1 MKKEMVSSI
10 SLASVFMVLL
20 FTLIA
25 CGGDSDSGVDA
36 NAKVPE
42 VKNTDDLEQCT
53 DSILGKTVFVTEVS
67 AYHTCIKG
75 EWIKADE
82 NAESSD
88 SDSDLSS
95 DSKTQNTSSMTEG
108 KTISG
113 FAQKGPFLNGS
124 SVTLYELDGTTLAQ
138 TGKTFK
144 GEVVNDRGEFSIS
157 GVTDPI
163 RYALLEVSGY
173 YRNEV
178 TGEKTKEKISLN
190 ALVDFSKREKANINV
205 LTHLEYKR
213 ALYLVNNGKDFS
225 SAKKQAHEEILKA
238 FYISDKINSAENL
251 SLLDY
256 KDENSA
262 LLALSVLLQGDRS
275 EKELSKLLTDIAT
288 DFEKDG
294 EWNDGATRAKIAD
307 WSRTKS
313 LDSIQTNIKAWRI
326 GAVMDTK
333 KYVKNFWYTNYGL
346 GACNE
351 DRIGE
356 VVATT
361 NEHSAT
367 YGTQMR
373 FICNKDGRWHGAKDI
388 EKDTYGEK
396 CTEIGR
402 IISGKVEEANK
413 YYCSAKGWVSL
424 FGWSWEV
431 PREMHLNPEISYG
444 TLTDSRDEKV
454 YKTVSIGKLTWMAEN
469 LNYSDSVAT
478 PSLKGKSWCY
488 DNVAAN
494 CNVTGRLYT
503 WAAAIDSV
511 KLANDKENPQTCGDG
526 HVCYPTMCG
535 KEMGCSQPLMLQGV
549 CPDGWHLPRRDEW
562 DMLMK
567 EAGGTNGLDLIS
579 QTGWYCDGNNA
590 LGLSVIPSGF
600 GGRNDFTG
608 VSDEVVYDFWGAV
621 PEYRESRQVNGNH
634 TIVTIEQE
642 SGYPTNDAVFFIATG
657 DEDPNGVLVAIIA
670 CGSVRFDFIF
680 PKNNGYSIRCVK
692 DYNYADIL

>member
-1 MKKEMVSSI
+1 MKKEIMLSV

-20 FTLIA
+20 FTLVA

-42 VKNTDDLEQCT
+42 VNGTDDLEQCT
-53 DSILGKTVFVTEVS
+53 DSLLGETVFVTEDS
-67 AYHTCIKG
+67 AYYTCIRG

-88 SDSDLSS
+88 SDSGHSS
-95 DSKTQNTSSMTEG
+95 DSKTPNTSSAKEG
-108 KTISG
+108 KSISG
-113 FAQKGPFLNGS
+113 FAQKGPFLKGS
-124 SVTLYELDGTTLAQ
+124 SVTLYELDGTTFAQ

-144 GEVVNDRGEFSIS
+144 GEVVSDRGEFSIS
-157 GVTDPI
+157 GITDPI

-178 TGEKTKEKISLN
+178 TGTKSGEKITLN
-190 ALVDFSKREKANINV
+190 ALVDFSSREKANINV

-213 ALYLVNNGKDFS
+213 VVYLVNTGKDFS
-225 SAKKQAHEEILKA
+225 AAKKQAEEEILKA
-238 FYISDKINSAENL
+238 FDIADKLDLAENL
-251 SLLDY
+251 SIFAD
-256 KDENSA
+256 KDGNTA
-262 LLALSVLLQGDRS
+262 LLALSVLLQGDRT
-275 EKELSKLLTDIAT
+275 EEELSKLLKDIAT

-307 WSRTKS
+307 WARMKN

-326 GAVMDTK
+326 GAATDTK
-333 KYVKNFWYTNYGL
+333 KYVRNVWHAIYGL
-346 GACNE
+346 GACGE
-351 DRIGE
+351 DRVGE
-356 VVATT
+356 VVATA
-361 NEHSAT
+361 NEHSTT

-373 FICNKDGRWHGAKDI
+373 FICKKDGLWHGANDL

-396 CTEIGR
+396 CTEIGQ
-402 IISGKVEEANK
+402 IIKGKVVESNK
-413 YYCSAKGWVSL
+413 YYCAASGWVGL
-424 FGWSWEV
+424 FDWSWEV
-431 PREMHLNPEISYG
+431 PRELHLNPEISYG
-444 TLTDSRDEKV
+444 TLADARDGKT
-454 YKTVSIGKLTWMAEN
+454 YKTVTIGKLTWMAEN

-494 CNVTGRLYT
+494 CDVTGRLYT

-511 KLANDKENPQTCGDG
+511 KLANDTVNPQTCGYG

-590 LGLSVIPSGF
+590 LGLSVIPSGL
-600 GGRNDFTG
+600 GGGNSFVG
-608 VSDEVVYDFWGAV
+608 VSDEVIYDFWGAV
-621 PEYRESRQVNGNH
+621 PEHIQSVQVDGNH

-642 SGYPTNDAVFFIATG
+642 SGYPTNEAVFFIASG
-657 DEDPNGVLVAIIA
+657 DEEPNTVCVATIA
-670 CGSVRFDFIF
+670 CGSVRFDLCLL
-680 PKNNGYSIRCVK
+680 KDTGLSIRCVK

>member
-1 MKKEMVSSI
+1 MKKEIVSSI
-10 SLASVFMVLL
+10 SLASVFMILL
-20 FTLIA
+20 FTLVA

-42 VKNTDDLEQCT
+42 VKDADNLEQCT
-53 DSILGKTVFVTEVS
+53 DSLLGKTVFVTEDN
-67 AYHTCIKG
+67 AYYTCIKG
-75 EWIKADE
+75 EWIKAKE
-82 NAESSD
+82 NDESSD
-88 SDSDLSS
+88 SDSGRSS
-95 DSKTQNTSSMTEG
+95 GSKSSSSTEG
-108 KTISG
+108 KSISG

-157 GVTDPI
+157 GITDPI

-178 TGEKTKEKISLN
+178 TGTKSSEKISLN

-213 ALYLVNNGKDFS
+213 VLYLVNTGKDFS
-225 SAKKQAHEEILKA
+225 AAKKQAEEEILKA
-238 FYISDKINSAENL
+238 FNIADKLDVAENL
-251 SLLDY
+251 SIFAD
-256 KDENSA
+256 KDGSAA
-262 LLALSVLLQGDRS
+262 LLALSVLLQGDRT
-275 EKELSKLLTDIAT
+275 EEELSKLLKDIAT

-294 EWNDGATRAKIAD
+294 EWDDGATKAKIAD
-307 WSRTKS
+307 WARIKNQ
-313 LDSIQTNIKAWRI
+313 DSIQTNIKAWRI
-326 GAVMDTK
+326 GAVTDTK
-333 KYVKNFWYTNYGL
+333 KYVRNFWHTIYGL
-346 GACNE
+346 GVCSE
-351 DRIGE
+351 DRVGE
-356 VVATT
+356 VIATAD
-361 NEHSAT
+361 EHSAT

-373 FICNKDGRWHGAKDI
+373 FICKKDGLWHGANDL

-396 CTEIGR
+396 CTEIGQ
-402 IISGKVEEANK
+402 IIKGKVVETNK
-413 YYCSAKGWVSL
+413 YYCTTSGWASL

-431 PREMHLNPEISYG
+431 PREIHLNPDISYG
-444 TLTDSRDEKV
+444 TLTDSRDGKT
-454 YKTVSIGKLTWMAEN
+454 YKTVTIGKLTWMAEN

-494 CNVTGRLYT
+494 CDVTGRLYT

-511 KLANDKENPQTCGDG
+511 KLANDTEDPQTCGTG

-549 CPDGWHLPRRDEW
+549 CPDGWHLPRQDEW
-562 DMLMK
+562 DMLIN
-567 EAGGTNGLDLIS
+567 EVNGTPGEKLLS
-579 QTGWYCDGNNA
+579 KTGWYCNGTDTFGF
-590 LGLSVIPSGF
+590 SVIPSGF
-600 GGRNDFTG
+600 GGQNDFVG

-621 PEYRESRQVNGNH
+621 PEHIQNVQVNGNTTVV
-634 TIVTIEQE
+634 TIVQE
-642 SGYPTNDAVFFIATG
+642 GGYPTNNAIFHIATRD
-657 DEDPNGVLVAIIA
+657 DEPNTVCIAAISCGV
-670 CGSVRFDFIF
+670 VRFDTCL
-680 PKNNGYSIRCVK
+680 PKNTGFSIRCVK

>member
-1 MKKEMVSSI
+1 MKKKNMLSI
-10 SLASVFMVLL
+10 GLASVFMVLL
-20 FTLIA
+20 FTLVA

-36 NAKVPE
+36 NAKVSE

-53 DSILGKTVFVTEVS
+53 DSLLGETVFVTEDS
-67 AYHTCIKG
+67 AYYTCIKG
-75 EWIKADE
+75 KWITVDE
-82 NAESSD
+82 NTRSDD
-88 SDSDLSS
+88 SDIPYSS
-95 DSKTQNTSSMTEG
+95 NSRTLVVSSESKG
-108 KTISG
+108 ISG

-124 SVTLYELDGTTLAQ
+124 SVILYELDGTTFAK
-138 TGKTFK
+138 TGRTSK
-144 GEVVNDRGEFSIS
+144 GKVINDRGEFNIPDA
-157 GVTDPI
+157 TYPI
-163 RYALLEVSGY
+163 QYALLEVSGY

-178 TGEKTKEKISLN
+178 TGTKSGEKISLN
-190 ALVDFSKREKANINV
+190 ALVDLSKRKKANINL

-213 ALYLVNNGKDFS
+213 VLYLVNSGMDFS
-225 SAKKQAHEEILKA
+225 SAKKQAEAEVLKA
-238 FYISDKINSAENL
+238 FNITDKFGLADSL
-251 SLLDY
+251 SIFGYEDG
-256 KDENSA
+256 NTA
-262 LLALSVLLQGDRS
+262 LLALSVLLQSDHT
-275 EKELSKLLTDIAT
+275 EAELSKLLADFEA

-294 EWNDGATRAKIAD
+294 EWNDEVARAKIAD
-307 WSRTKS
+307 WSRIKN
-313 LDSIQTNIKAWRI
+313 LDSIQANISAWRI
-326 GAVMDTK
+326 GAVSDTK
-333 KYVKNFWYTNYGL
+333 KYVKSFWYTVYGL

-402 IISGKVEEANK
+402 IISGKVEESNK

-454 YKTVSIGKLTWMAEN
+454 YKTVTIGKLTWMAEN
-469 LNYSDSVAT
+469 LNYSDSVTT
-478 PSLKGKSWCY
+478 PSLKGRSWCY

-535 KEMGCSQPLMLQGV
+535 KEMGCYQPLMLQGV

-642 SGYPTNDAVFFIATG
+642 SGYPINDAVFFIATG

-670 CGSVRFDFIF
+670 CGSVRFDFVF

>member
-67 AYHTCIKG
+67 AYYTCIKG
-75 EWIKADE
+75 EWIKAE
-82 NAESSD
+82 EKAKSGD
-88 SDSDLSS
+88 SDSGHSS
-95 DSKTQNTSSMTEG
+95 DSKTQNTSSTTEG
-108 KTISG
+108 KSISG

-157 GVTDPI
+157 GITDPI

-178 TGEKTKEKISLN
+178 TGAKTNKKISLN

-213 ALYLVNNGKDFS
+213 VLYLVNTGKEFS
-225 SAKKQAHEEILKA
+225 SAKKQAEEEILKA
-238 FYISDKINSAENL
+238 FYIADKLDPAENL
-251 SLLDY
+251 SLFDY
-256 KDENSA
+256 KDGNSA
-262 LLALSVLLQGDRS
+262 LLALSVLLQGERT
-275 EKELSKLLTDIAT
+275 EEELSKLLTDIAT

-313 LDSIQTNIKAWRI
+313 LDSIQNNIKAWRV
-326 GAVMDTK
+326 GSVMDAK
-333 KYVKNFWYTNYGL
+333 KYVKNFWYSNYGL

-351 DRIGE
+351 DRVGE
-356 VVATT
+356 VVATA

-373 FICNKDGRWHGAKDI
+373 FICKKDGLWHGANDL

-396 CTEIGR
+396 CTEIGQ
-402 IISGKVEEANK
+402 IIKGKVVETNK
-413 YYCSAKGWVSL
+413 YYCAASGWVSL

-431 PREMHLNPEISYG
+431 PKEMHLNPEISYG
-444 TLTDSRDEKV
+444 TLTDSRDGKT
-454 YKTVSIGKLTWMAEN
+454 YKTVTIGKLTWMAEN

-488 DNVAAN
+488 GNVAAN
-494 CNVTGRLYT
+494 CDVTGRLYT

-511 KLANDKENPQTCGDG
+511 KLANDTVNPQTCGYG

-590 LGLSVIPSGF
+590 LGLSVIPSGL
-600 GGRNDFTG
+600 GGGNSFVG
-608 VSDEVVYDFWGAV
+608 VSDEVIYDFWGAV
-621 PEYRESRQVNGNH
+621 PEYIASVQVDGNH

-642 SGYPTNDAVFFIATG
+642 SGYPTNEAVFFIASG
-657 DEDPNGVLVAIIA
+657 DEEPNTVCVATIA
-670 CGSVRFDFIF
+670 CGSVRFDLCLL
-680 PKNNGYSIRCVK
+680 KDTGLSIRCVK